1 MLFSSIE
8 FLFFFLPIV
17 LIGYLLLRK
26 TTGQKYIYIWLSVTS
41 LFFYCWW
48 DIALSWLIFCSLG
61 FNFLLGRQ
69 LIQQT
74 NLQRNTRK
82 LLTIAGIIA
91 NLTPLFYY
99 KYSSLFIENIG
110 VIIGVD
116 LTLNNIIL
124 PLGISFFTFQQITY
138 IIDAYKGQASVYT
151 FFHYATFVTF
161 FPQLIAGPIVHHGEM
176 MSQFDTKTKRIM
188 SLSENLGIGL
198 GIFAIGIFK
207 KVVIADS
214 LGALA
219 SPVFFDARSG
229 GIEMVAAW
237 TGALAYTFQLYFD
250 FSGYS
255 DMAIGLA
262 RMFGIKLPANFN
274 SPYKAT
280 SIIDFWRRWHMTLSR
295 FLRDY
300 IYIPLGGNRKGHLRR
315 HFNLMLTMLIGG
327 VWHGAGWT
335 FLFWGAL
342 HGVYLVL
349 NHMWSSLFPRQA
361 NGWGSHIRTLAS
373 WFLTFFA
380 VVVGWVFFR
389 ADSFSSAIN
398 IFGGMIG
405 LHGIELPRAI
415 FSFLSGFKWIDLVP
429 VGGEN
434 FVRTVGWIILS
445 TALAFIPKN
454 TIQIFAAF
462 CPVLDQYPLSNQ
474 QSKFLFRPS
483 ATWAFFVAILLYVSI
498 TQILGSKSSEFL
510 YFNF

>member
-1 MLFSSIE
+1 
-8 FLFFFLPIV
+8 
-17 LIGYLLLRK
+17 
-26 TTGQKYIYIWLSVTS
+26 
-41 LFFYCWW
+41 
-48 DIALSWLIFCSLG
+48 
-61 FNFLLGRQ
+61 
-69 LIQQT
+69 
-74 NLQRNTRK
+74 
-82 LLTIAGIIA
+82 
-91 NLTPLFYY
+91 
-99 KYSSLFIENIG
+99 
-110 VIIGVD
+110 
-116 LTLNNIIL
+116 
-124 PLGISFFTFQQITY
+124 
-138 IIDAYKGQASVYT
+138 
-151 FFHYATFVTF
+151 
-161 FPQLIAGPIVHHGEM
+161 
-176 MSQFDTKTKRIM
+176 
-188 SLSENLGIGL
+188 
-198 GIFAIGIFK
+198 
-207 KVVIADS
+207 
-214 LGALA
+214 
-219 SPVFFDARSG
+219 
-229 GIEMVAAW
+229 
-237 TGALAYTFQLYFD
+237 
-250 FSGYS
+250 
-255 DMAIGLA
+255 
-262 RMFGIKLPANFN
+262 
-274 SPYKAT
+274 
-280 SIIDFWRRWHMTLSR
+280 MTLSR

-361 NGWGSHIRTLAS
+361 NGWGSHIRTLTS